1 VAVPVGQIEYN
12 LAQKENVNL
21 YLKGTAMKKTGYQI
35 ISQKDSKELAKF
47 LSREG
52 QFLLPMLELIEQA
65 EIAVD
70 EVIDVIGRAS
80 IEAILLL
87 SAQQVAGP
95 QRKGKNT
102 GDIRWHGKQNGVV
115 ALAERKLRIDKPRLR
130 RKGKGE
136 NLELGI
142 PAYEAMQTN
151 SRLGQRI
158 LSILMHGISS
168 RSYKELLPQMA
179 QTVGV
184 SKSNVSRE
192 FIEASEQQMK
202 EFTERRFD
210 DRDILI
216 IYIDGIRFGEFH
228 VIASVGVDSEGFKHV
243 LGLAEGATE
252 NATVVKDLLEDMVAR
267 GVEANRKRLFVID
280 GSKALRSGIDL
291 VFGNNNP
298 VQRCRKHKVAN
309 VMDYLPKELKDQVK
323 NVMRAAWRLE
333 PEEGKKRIRQQARQ
347 LEKKYPSAAK
357 SLLEG
362 LDEMFT
368 INAMNLPRALKRC
381 LCTTNIIE
389 SPHSG
394 VRRRTRRVSNWQD
407 GNMVLRWA
415 TAGFIETE
423 KHFKRIGGYRQL
435 WMVKSYLDELETDKA
450 LAEKRK
456 VG

>member
-1 VAVPVGQIEYN
+1 VGQIEYN
-12 LAQKENVNL
+12 LAQKENANL
-21 YLKGTAMKKTGYQI
+21 YMKGTAMKRTDYQI
-35 ISQKDSKELAKF
+35 ISKKDSQELAKF
-47 LSREG
+47 LSKEG
-52 QFLLPMLELIEQA
+52 QLLLPMLELMEQA
-65 EIAVD
+65 EAAVD

-87 SAQQVAGP
+87 SAQQLAGP
-95 QRKGKNT
+95 QHKGKKA
-102 GDIRWHGKQNGVV
+102 GEIRWYGGQKGVV
-115 ALAERKLRIDKPRLR
+115 PLAERKLRVNKPRLR
-130 RKGKGE
+130 RRGKGR
-136 NLELGI
+136 NLEVQI
-142 PAYEAMQTN
+142 PVYEAMQTN

-168 RSYKELLPQMA
+168 RSYKEVLPQMVE
-179 QTVGV
+179 TVGV

-192 FIEASEQQMK
+192 FIAASEQQLK
-202 EFTERRFD
+202 EFAERRFD
-210 DRDILI
+210 DRDILV

-228 VIASVGVDSEGFKHV
+228 VIAAVGVDSEGFKHV

-252 NATVVKDLLEDMVAR
+252 NATVVKDLLEDIIAR
-267 GVEANRKRLFVID
+267 GVEPNRRRLFVID
-280 GSKALRSGIDL
+280 GSKALRAAIDL

-323 NVMRAAWRLE
+323 NVMHAAWRLE
-333 PEEGKKRIRQQARQ
+333 PEEGKKRIDRQARQ
-347 LEKKYPSAAK
+347 LERKYPSAAK

-368 INAMNLPRALKRC
+368 VNAMGLPKALRRC

-394 VRRRTRRVSNWQD
+394 VRGRTRRVSNWRD
-407 GNMVLRWA
+407 GKMVLRWA
-415 TAGFIETE
+415 TAAFVETE

-435 WMVKSYLDELETDKA
+435 WMLKSYLDELETDKD

-456 VG
+456 AG

>member
-1 VAVPVGQIEYN
+1 MGQIEYN
-12 LAQKENVNL
+12 LAQKENANL
-21 YLKGTAMKKTGYQI
+21 YMKGTAMKRTDYQI
-35 ISQKDSKELAKF
+35 ISKKDSQELAKF
-47 LSREG
+47 LSKEG
-52 QFLLPMLELIEQA
+52 QLLLPMLELMEQA
-65 EIAVD
+65 EAAVD

-87 SAQQVAGP
+87 SAQQLAGP
-95 QRKGKNT
+95 QHKGKKA
-102 GDIRWHGKQNGVV
+102 GEIRWYGGQKGVV
-115 ALAERKLRIDKPRLR
+115 PLAERKLRVNKPRLR
-130 RKGKGE
+130 RRGKGR
-136 NLELGI
+136 NLEVQI
-142 PAYEAMQTN
+142 PVYEAMQTN

-168 RSYKELLPQMA
+168 RSYKEVLPQMVE
-179 QTVGV
+179 TVGV

-192 FIEASEQQMK
+192 FIAASEQQLK
-202 EFTERRFD
+202 EFAERRFD
-210 DRDILI
+210 DRDILV

-228 VIASVGVDSEGFKHV
+228 VIAAVGVDSEGFKHV

-252 NATVVKDLLEDMVAR
+252 NATVVKDLLEDIIAR
-267 GVEANRKRLFVID
+267 GVEPNRRRLFVID
-280 GSKALRSGIDL
+280 GSKALRAAIDL

-323 NVMRAAWRLE
+323 NVMHAAWRLE
-333 PEEGKKRIRQQARQ
+333 PEEGKKRIDRQARQ
-347 LEKKYPSAAK
+347 LERKYPSAAK

-368 INAMNLPRALKRC
+368 VNAMGLPKALRRC

-394 VRRRTRRVSNWQD
+394 VRGRTRRVSNWRD
-407 GNMVLRWA
+407 GKMVLRWA
-415 TAGFIETE
+415 TAAFVETE

-435 WMVKSYLDELETDKA
+435 WMLKSYLDELETDKD

-456 VG
+456 AG